1 MYIIMA
7 FIGRDLAGARA
18 TSHDFLSLS
27 VSVSSEVG
35 TFREVIWDWVLDE
48 GVRWK
53 RMISLRALG
62 YLIRDE
68 VRRSHS

>member
-35 TFREVIWDWVLDE
+35 TFREVIWDWFLDE
-48 GVRWK
+48 EVRWK
-53 RMISLRALG
+53 N
-62 YLIRDE
+62 
-68 VRRSHS
+68 